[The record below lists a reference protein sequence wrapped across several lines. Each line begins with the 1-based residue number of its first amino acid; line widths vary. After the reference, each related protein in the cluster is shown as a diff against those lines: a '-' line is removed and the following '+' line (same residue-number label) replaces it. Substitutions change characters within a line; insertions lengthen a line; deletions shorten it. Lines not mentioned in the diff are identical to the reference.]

1 MATDNNNNN
10 NNSNLAGRIGGGG
23 VGLPIG
29 PNPSSIA
36 TNMAGVSNPGPN
48 PTAHVTNLHS
58 TITHSTPASSHFQVQ
73 PQLQSQTQPQP
84 QLVATPPP
92 PGVSTP
98 SNPNS
103 ANPKRGQQK
112 PPVRPMGATS
122 LTGNPSSSPFKPTEL
137 APAPRR
143 KKRKA
148 PEKQVPDRV
157 AALLPESALYTQLL
171 EFEARVDAALAR
183 KKTDIQ
189 EALKNPPSLQ
199 RTLRIYVFNTFANQN
214 HHARGTDDK
223 QHMLEPPSW
232 TLRILGRILED
243 GTETDASASAGT
255 IPKQQ
260 SSSFPKFS
268 SFFKRITVN
277 LDPSL
282 YPENPVIVWD
292 NVRSPTPV
300 EGFEIKRK
308 GSKEFTASIRLEM
321 NYVPEKF
328 KLSPALTELLGIEV
342 DTRPRIIAALWQ
354 YVKAKKLQHPSD
366 PSVINCDPPLQR
378 IFGGEKIKFSF
389 ISQKLSQ
396 HLYPPQP
403 IHLEHKIRL
412 SGNSPVG
419 HACYDV
425 LVDVPFPLQKEMSA
439 FLANIEKHKDI
450 DACDEA
456 ICGAIKKIHE
466 HRRRR
471 AFYLGFS
478 QSPVEFINA
487 LIASQSR
494 DLKLV
499 AGEASR
505 NAEKEGRSDFYN
517 QPWVEDAIIRYLNR
531 KPAAGNEPPGTT

>member
-10 NNSNLAGRIGGGG
+10 SNMAGRMGGGG
-23 VGLPIG
+23 ALVPTGT
-29 PNPSSIA
+29 NPSSIA

-48 PTAHVTNLHS
+48 PNAHGTNPHLINPHS
-58 TITHSTPASSHFQVQ
+58 IPASLHFQSQ
-73 PQLQSQTQPQP
+73 PQPQPQPQTHQQP
-84 QLVATPPP
+84 QLVATPPLP
-92 PGVSTP
+92 SVSTP
-98 SNPNS
+98 SNLNS
-103 ANPKRGQQK
+103 SNPKRGQQK
-112 PPVRPMGATS
+112 PPARPMGGTS
-122 LTGNPSSSPFKPTEL
+122 LAGNPSASPFKPTEL
-137 APAPRR
+137 TPAPRR

-157 AALLPESALYTQLL
+157 AALLPESAMYTQLL

-214 HHARGTDDK
+214 HHGRVSDDK

-255 IPKQQ
+255 ISKQQ

-268 SFFKRITVN
+268 TFFKRITVN
-277 LDPSL
+277 LDPNL
-282 YPENPVIVWD
+282 YPENPTIVWD

-321 NYVPEKF
+321 NYVPDKS
-328 KLSPALTELLGIEV
+328 KLSPSLTELLGIEV
-342 DTRPRIIAALWQ
+342 DTKPRIIAALWQ

-366 PSVINCDPPLQR
+366 PSVINCDPPLYN
-378 IFGGEKIKFSF
+378 IFGAEKIKFSY
-389 ISQKLSQ
+389 ISQKLTQ
-396 HLYPPQP
+396 HLSAPQP
-403 IHLEHKIRL
+403 IHLEHKIKL
-412 SGNSPVG
+412 SGNSPAG

>member
-1 MATDNNNNN
+1 M
-10 NNSNLAGRIGGGG
+10 GG
-23 VGLPIG
+23 
-29 PNPSSIA
+29 
-36 TNMAGVSNPGPN
+36 
-48 PTAHVTNLHS
+48 
-58 TITHSTPASSHFQVQ
+58 
-73 PQLQSQTQPQP
+73 
-84 QLVATPPP
+84 
-92 PGVSTP
+92 
-98 SNPNS
+98 
-103 ANPKRGQQK
+103 
-112 PPVRPMGATS
+112 TS
-122 LTGNPSSSPFKPTEL
+122 LAGNPSASPFKPTEL
-137 APAPRR
+137 TPAPRR

-157 AALLPESALYTQLL
+157 AALLPESAMYTQLL

-214 HHARGTDDK
+214 HHGRVSDDK

-255 IPKQQ
+255 ISKQQ

-268 SFFKRITVN
+268 TFFKRITVN
-277 LDPSL
+277 LDPNL
-282 YPENPVIVWD
+282 YPENPTIVWD

-321 NYVPEKF
+321 NYVPDKS
-328 KLSPALTELLGIEV
+328 KLSPSLTELLGIEV
-342 DTRPRIIAALWQ
+342 DTKPRIIAALWQ

-366 PSVINCDPPLQR
+366 PSVINCDPPLYN
-378 IFGGEKIKFSF
+378 IFGAEKIKFSY
-389 ISQKLSQ
+389 ISQKLPQ
-396 HLYPPQP
+396 HLSAPQP
-403 IHLEHKIRL
+403 IHLEHKIKL
-412 SGNSPVG
+412 SGNSPAG

>member
-223 QHMLEPPSW
+223 
-232 TLRILGRILED
+232 
-243 GTETDASASAGT
+243 
-255 IPKQQ
+255 
-260 SSSFPKFS
+260 
-268 SFFKRITVN
+268 
-277 LDPSL
+277 
-282 YPENPVIVWD
+282 
-292 NVRSPTPV
+292 
-300 EGFEIKRK
+300 
-308 GSKEFTASIRLEM
+308 
-321 NYVPEKF
+321 
-328 KLSPALTELLGIEV
+328 
-342 DTRPRIIAALWQ
+342 
-354 YVKAKKLQHPSD
+354 
-366 PSVINCDPPLQR
+366 
-378 IFGGEKIKFSF
+378 
-389 ISQKLSQ
+389 
-396 HLYPPQP
+396 
-403 IHLEHKIRL
+403 
-412 SGNSPVG
+412 
-419 HACYDV
+419 
-425 LVDVPFPLQKEMSA
+425 
-439 FLANIEKHKDI
+439 
-450 DACDEA
+450 
-456 ICGAIKKIHE
+456 
-466 HRRRR
+466 
-471 AFYLGFS
+471 
-478 QSPVEFINA
+478 
-487 LIASQSR
+487 
-494 DLKLV
+494 
-499 AGEASR
+499 
-505 NAEKEGRSDFYN
+505 
-517 QPWVEDAIIRYLNR
+517 
-531 KPAAGNEPPGTT
+531 